1 MISELRTDDPA
12 AVGPYR
18 LLGRLGTGGM
28 GRVFLGQSPGGRL
41 VAVKVI
47 RPELADEPGFRA
59 RFARE
64 VSAARKVSGLFTA
77 LVVDADAEAELP
89 WLATAY
95 VAGPSLAEA
104 VEEHGPLPVAS
115 VRALAAGLAEGLAA
129 IHAAGVVHR
138 DLKPAN
144 VLLADDGPRVID
156 FGISR
161 AVETTMLTLSR
172 DSVIGSPGFLS
183 PEQAEAGEVGP
194 PSDVF
199 SLGAVLAFAAT
210 SEGPFGSGPTP
221 ALVYRVV
228 NREPDLAAVPE
239 QIRPL
244 VERCLAKDPA
254 ARPTPAAMLAE
265 LGGGTELAVNW
276 LPEPIA
282 AVLGRYAPA
291 VEAPGAAVAE
301 AAEAGAP
308 EAGADDAAPDTDA
321 IRTPTA
327 PGGTPAAGEP
337 ASTHPSRRLL
347 GRRGRR
353 LAWLAAA
360 AAVLVV
366 ASTATAVALT
376 EGGPGR
382 PSAAPPAKPVASS
395 TRPSVAPSVSPTTK
409 SPAPKAT
416 ARKTHPAH
424 ATPST
429 TAPGSGAGGGQQA
442 SLPAPVPAPK
452 VTTPTVAPPSTG
464 TVPNVLGEQLSA
476 ASSALEAR
484 GFHNIPWVYE
494 CLNSTL
500 IDDVIQQNPGAGASI
515 ALTSPVQLILQAN
528 GCATVPDV
536 IGFQLTNAET
546 ALQDQGFT
554 HYSWYYGCYGS
565 SLIGAV
571 VSQSPSGGT
580 SYGVSQLVSIKL
592 QANNC

>member
-28 GRVFLGQSPGGRL
+28 GRVFLGQSIGGRL

-210 SEGPFGSGPTP
+210 GEGPFGSGPTP

-228 NREPDLAAVPE
+228 NREPDLAPVPD

-244 VERCLAKDPA
+244 VQRCLAKDPA

-265 LGGGTELAVNW
+265 LGGTELAVNW

-282 AVLGRYAPA
+282 AVLGRYTP
-291 VEAPGAAVAE
+291 AVAE
-301 AAEAGAP
+301 AAEVAP
-308 EAGADDAAPDTDA
+308 EAGADGAAPDTDA

-337 ASTHPSRRLL
+337 ASTRPSRTLL
-347 GRRGRR
+347 GGRGRR

-366 ASTATAVALT
+366 ASTVTAVALT
-376 EGGPGR
+376 GGGPGR
-382 PSAAPPAKPVASS
+382 PSAEPPANPVAAS
-395 TRPSVAPSVSPTTK
+395 TRLTGTPTASPTTK
-409 SPAPKAT
+409 SPATKSPAPKPT
-416 ARKTHPAH
+416 ARQSHPAH
-424 ATPST
+424 TTRST
-429 TAPGSGAGGGQQA
+429 AASGGGAGGGQQTT
-442 SLPAPVPAPK
+442 SPAPVPAPH

-464 TVPNVLGEQLSA
+464 TVPNVLGEQLAA

-500 IDDVIQQNPGAGASI
+500 IDDVIQQSPGAGASI
-515 ALTSPVQLILQAN
+515 ALTSPVQLYLQAN
-528 GCATVPDV
+528 NCATVPDV
-536 IGFQLTNAET
+536 IGFQLANAET
-546 ALQDQGFT
+546 ALQNQGFT
-554 HYSWYYGCYGS
+554 NYSWYYGCYGS

-580 SYGVSQLVSIKL
+580 SYGKSQLVSIKL

>member
-104 VEEHGPLPVAS
+104 VEEHGPLPVPS

-183 PEQAEAGEVGP
+183 PEQAEAGKVGP

-210 SEGPFGSGPTP
+210 GEGPFGSGPTP

-239 QIRPL
+239 RIRPL

-265 LGGGTELAVNW
+265 LGGTELAVNW

-291 VEAPGAAVAE
+291 VEDPAVAAAE

-308 EAGADDAAPDTDA
+308 GAGADDAVPATDA

-337 ASTHPSRRLL
+337 ASTGPSRTLL
-347 GRRGRR
+347 GGRGRR

-376 EGGPGR
+376 GGGPGR
-382 PSAAPPAKPVASS
+382 PSAEPPAYPVAAS
-395 TRPSVAPSVSPTTK
+395 TRPSATPSVSPTTK
-409 SPAPKAT
+409 SPSPKPT

-424 ATPST
+424 ATRSAA
-429 TAPGSGAGGGQQA
+429 APGSGAGGGQQA
-442 SLPAPVPAPK
+442 SSPAPVPAPK

-554 HYSWYYGCYGS
+554 NYSWYYGCYGS

-580 SYGVSQLVSIKL
+580 SYGKSQLVSIKL

>member
-18 LLGRLGTGGM
+18 MLGRLGTGGM

-210 SEGPFGSGPTP
+210 GEGPFGSGPTP

-228 NREPDLAAVPE
+228 NRAPDLAAVPD

-291 VEAPGAAVAE
+291 VEAPAAVTAE

-327 PGGTPAAGEP
+327 PGGTPASGES
-337 ASTHPSRRLL
+337 ASTRPSRTLL
-347 GRRGRR
+347 GRGRR

-376 EGGPGR
+376 GGGPGR

-395 TRPSVAPSVSPTTK
+395 RPSVAPSVSPTTK

-424 ATPST
+424 ATAST

-442 SLPAPVPAPK
+442 STPAPAPVPAPR

-528 GCATVPDV
+528 NCATVPDV
-536 IGFQLTNAET
+536 IGFQLANAET

-554 HYSWYYGCYGS
+554 NYNWYYGCYGS

-580 SYGVSQLVSIKL
+580 SYGKSQLVSIKL

>member
-1 MISELRTDDPA
+1 MISELRIDDPA
-12 AVGPYR
+12 AIGPYR

-28 GRVFLGQSPGGRL
+28 GRVYLGQSPGGRL

-104 VEEHGPLPVAS
+104 VEEHGPLPAGS
-115 VRALAAGLAEGLAA
+115 VLALAAGLAEGLAA

-183 PEQAEAGEVGP
+183 PEQAEAGEIGP
-194 PSDVF
+194 SSDIF

-210 SEGPFGSGPTP
+210 GEGPFGSGPTP

-228 NREPDLAAVPE
+228 NREPDLAAVPAE
-239 QIRPL
+239 IRPL
-244 VERCLAKDPA
+244 AERCLAKDPA
-254 ARPTPAAMLAE
+254 ARPTPAALLAE
-265 LGGGTELAVNW
+265 LGGTELAVNW
-276 LPEPIA
+276 LPESIA

-291 VEAPGAAVAE
+291 VEE
-301 AAEAGAP
+301 
-308 EAGADDAAPDTDA
+308 
-321 IRTPTA
+321 
-327 PGGTPAAGEP
+327 AAGEP
-337 ASTHPSRRLL
+337 GAAAAPDGQAPGTGAIWTPTEPGEKPAPAGEPGGTRPSRTLL
-347 GRRGRR
+347 GGRGRR

-376 EGGPGR
+376 GGGPTR
-382 PSAAPPAKPVASS
+382 PSAEPPANPVAAVAS
-395 TRPSVAPSVSPTTK
+395 TAASPSVSPATK
-409 SPAPKAT
+409 KPTPKPT
-416 ARKTHPAH
+416 ARKTHPAR
-424 ATPST
+424 AARSTPAS
-429 TAPGSGAGGGQQA
+429 GSGAGGGQQSSSPGLA
-442 SLPAPVPAPK
+442 PAPAPK

-464 TVPNVLGEQLSA
+464 TVPSVLGEQLSA
-476 ASSALEAR
+476 AESALEAR

-494 CLNSTL
+494 CLNSNL
-500 IDDVIQQNPGAGASI
+500 ILDVITQSPGAGAKI
-515 ALTSPVQLILQAN
+515 ALTAPVQLQLQAN
-528 GCATVPDV
+528 NCATVPNV
-536 IGFQLTNAET
+536 IGFLLANAET
-546 ALQDQGFT
+546 ALNDQGFT
-554 HYSWYYGCYGS
+554 NYNWYYGCYGS
-565 SLIGAV
+565 SQIDRV
-571 VSQSPSGGT
+571 VSESPSGGT
-580 SYGVSQLVSIKL
+580 SYGKTQLISIKL
-592 QANNC
+592 QADNC